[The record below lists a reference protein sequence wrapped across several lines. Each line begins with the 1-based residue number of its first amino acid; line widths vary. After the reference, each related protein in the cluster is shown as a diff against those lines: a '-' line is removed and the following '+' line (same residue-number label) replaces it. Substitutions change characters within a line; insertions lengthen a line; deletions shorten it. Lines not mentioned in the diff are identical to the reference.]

1 MNQEIVLVLIV
12 LVITAILLVFD
23 IIRIDIVAI
32 LCMLTLGWTGVL
44 EPLETLGGFSS
55 NAVIAMVAVMIMGR
69 GIASTGVMDS
79 LSRIIINR
87 VGNNESRIVCVVS
100 SAVGLLSGFVQNVGA
115 AVLFLPSLLNI
126 SRREK
131 IQASRLIMPVGFAAV
146 LGGALTLI
154 GSSPMLLVNDFLVN
168 SSLERY
174 MLFSVTPVGLAIL
187 ISGIA
192 LFYFFG
198 KYLLPKTSPDA
209 TGPSPQQTIIN
220 EWHLPYIVWHYL
232 IPVGSRLEGL
242 MLEETGIWK
251 NYNINILAISRGK
264 VLEYAPWRETR
275 FESGQTIALMGNEI
289 DVQRFATDYGLIQ
302 ETRGRTM
309 QIVEDPVSTGFAEIL
324 VPPNSQIVGQTL
336 REFNLRRRY
345 KIEPILLFHK
355 GERIPG
361 DFSDVEISAGDIFVV
376 HGLWESYTA
385 FKKTS
390 DFHIITPIESVEQ
403 NKSKTWVAL
412 FCFLLAIGLAVAGFT
427 ISLAFLTGAV
437 VMILARVIRIDDA
450 YKSIDW
456 KVIFFVAGLISLGIA
471 MQKSGTAEYIATSV
485 MSLIQGSHVIII
497 LLSITLITTLFSLS
511 MSNVA
516 ATVIMAPLVINMG
529 QIAGIDPRPLVLLV
543 AISSGNSFVLP
554 THQVNALFRTSGGYR
569 NLDYLRAGGVLTVLF
584 TIVVVLSFYFFYI

>member
-1 MNQEIVLVLIV
+1 MDQEIVLVLTV
-12 LVITAILLVFD
+12 LAITAILLVFD

-87 VGNNESRIVCVVS
+87 VGNNESRIVGVVS

-131 IQASRLIMPVGFAAV
+131 IPASRLIIPVGFAAI

-198 KYLLPKTSPDA
+198 KYLLPKTSPDE
-209 TGPSPQQTIIN
+209 TGPSSQQTIIN
-220 EWHLPYIVWHYL
+220 EWHLSYIVWHYL

-376 HGLWESYTA
+376 HGLWESYTTL
-385 FKKTS
+385 KKTS

-437 VMILARVIRIDDA
+437 VMILTRVISIDDA

-497 LLSITLITTLFSLS
+497 LLAITLITTLFSLF

-554 THQVNALFRTSGGYR
+554 THQVNALFKTSGGYR
-569 NLDYLRAGGVLTVLF
+569 NLDYLRAGGVLTILF
-584 TIVVVLSFYFFYI
+584 TIVVVMLFYFFYI

>member
-1 MNQEIVLVLIV
+1 MDQEIVLVLIV
-12 LVITAILLVFD
+12 LAITAILLVFD

-79 LSRIIINR
+79 VSRIIINR
-87 VGNNESRIVCVVS
+87 VGNNESRIVGVVS
-100 SAVGLLSGFVQNVGA
+100 SAVGLLSGFIQNVGA

-131 IQASRLIMPVGFAAV
+131 IPASRLIMPVGFAAI
-146 LGGALTLI
+146 LGGAVTLI

-174 MLFSVTPVGLAIL
+174 RFFSVTPVGLAIL

-198 KYLLPKTSPDA
+198 KYLLPKTSPDE
-209 TGPSPQQTIIN
+209 TGPSSQQQIIN

-232 IPVGSRLEGL
+232 IPSGSHLEGL
-242 MLEETGIWK
+242 VLEETGIWK
-251 NYNINILAISRGK
+251 NYNINILAISKGE

-275 FESGQTIALMGNEI
+275 FESGQTIALMGNET
-289 DVQRFATDYGLIQ
+289 DVQRFVTDYGLVQ
-302 ETRGRTM
+302 GARRGTL

-385 FKKTS
+385 LKNTS

-403 NKSKTWVAL
+403 NKSKTWIAL

-437 VMILARVIRIDDA
+437 VMILTRVISIDDA

-497 LLSITLITTLFSLS
+497 LLSIVLITTLFSLF

-516 ATVIMAPLVINMG
+516 ATVIMAPLVVNMG
-529 QIAGIDPRPLVLLV
+529 QIGGIDPRPLVLLV
-543 AISSGNSFVLP
+543 AIAAGNSFILP
-554 THQVNALFRTSGGYR
+554 THQVNAIFKTPGGYR
-569 NLDYLRAGGVLTVLF
+569 NLDYLRAGGVLTILF
-584 TIVVVLSFYFFYI
+584 TIVVVLLFYFFYI

>member
-1 MNQEIVLVLIV
+1 MDQEIVLVLII
-12 LVITAILLVFD
+12 LAITAILLVFD
-23 IIRIDIVAI
+23 IIRIDIVAT
-32 LCMLTLGWTGVL
+32 LCMLTVGWTGVL
-44 EPLETLGGFSS
+44 QPLETLGGFSS

-79 LSRIIINR
+79 VSRIIINR
-87 VGNNESRIVCVVS
+87 VGNNESRIIGVVS

-131 IQASRLIMPVGFAAV
+131 IPASRLIIPVGFAAI

-174 MLFSVTPVGLAIL
+174 MLFSATPVGLAIL

-198 KYLLPKTSPDA
+198 KYLLPRTSPDE
-209 TGPSPQQTIIN
+209 TGPSSQQTIIN
-220 EWHLPYIVWHYL
+220 EWHLSYIVWHYL

-385 FKKTS
+385 LKKTS
-390 DFHIITPIESVEQ
+390 DFQIITPIESVEQ
-403 NKSKTWVAL
+403 NRSKTWVAL
-412 FCFLLAIGLAVAGFT
+412 FCFLLAIGLAMAGFT

-437 VMILARVIRIDDA
+437 VMILTRVISIDDA
-450 YKSIDW
+450 YKSINW

-485 MSLIQGSHVIII
+485 MSLIQGSHIIII
-497 LLSITLITTLFSLS
+497 LLATTLITTLFSLF

-554 THQVNALFRTSGGYR
+554 THQVNALFKTSGGYR
-569 NLDYLRAGGVLTVLF
+569 NLDYLRAGGVLTILF
-584 TIVVVLSFYFFYI
+584 TIVVVLLFYFFYI